1 MQGVASSRLGFRM
14 ALSVKA
20 NSYSFTLLATIGAG
34 CVAFC
39 LMAHSGALA
48 QSSAEGNVNVQVEQ
62 GVLRCV
68 SAAGSLK
75 CLGVPYAAPPIG
87 ALRWRPPAAAL
98 GWQGVRDAARFA
110 SSCLQAKSEYAKAQE
125 GAEDCLYLNV
135 YVPRETIAE
144 ATARLPVMV
153 WLHGGG
159 FVNGSGNVF
168 DGERLAKT
176 ANAIVVTVN
185 YRLGPFGWL
194 ALPSLAAEA
203 PDHSAGDYG
212 LRDSIAALGWV
223 QRNIATLG
231 GDPQRVTLF
240 GQSAGGE
247 QTLALVASPV
257 AAGLFQR
264 AISMSAP
271 ASLPMP
277 TIDAAAA
284 KRGAFLDELGCT
296 DASSQPGCLRSLPA
310 QKILD
315 AAHISWDLID
325 KGGLG
330 WTPVIDGVVLPDQWL
345 SLFQQ
350 GKINKVPVMIG
361 HTGYEGGLFVA
372 IRENAAGAPATSSYV
387 EDRFKSFF
395 GPLSP
400 VVMSIYPEAAF
411 ASPGDRMGHVITDAL
426 FAEGLTR
433 DRAALAAQTPVY
445 GYETCDADAPPSHVQ
460 PLRSKLGCAH
470 DSDLPLLFQW
480 EDFSGEVPKLTED
493 QLSLAKVLGRYWG
506 NFAASGDPN
515 GPGLPLWPRQTADAA
530 PIQMLATARD
540 GGVRTISAA
549 AYAREH
555 HLEFWG
561 WLAFL
566 KEWLIFIAV
575 GVVVALVA
583 VVGALVQRRSR
594 RRVRTAAAE

>member
-1 MQGVASSRLGFRM
+1 MQSVASSLLSRLRM
-14 ALSVKA
+14 PLSVKA
-20 NSYSFTLLATIGAG
+20 NSYSFTLLTTIGAG

-39 LMAHSGALA
+39 LMAHFGALA

-87 ALRWRPPAAAL
+87 PLRWRPPAAVL
-98 GWQGVRDAARFA
+98 GWQGVRDATRFA
-110 SSCLQAKSEYAKAQE
+110 STCLQAKSEYAKAQE

-135 YVPRETIAE
+135 YVPRETTPE

-159 FVNGSGNVF
+159 FVNGSGNAF
-168 DGERLAKT
+168 NGERLART
-176 ANAIVVTVN
+176 AKAIIVTVN

-203 PDHSAGDYG
+203 ADHSAGDYG

-223 QRNIATLG
+223 QHNIAALG

-247 QTLALVASPV
+247 QTLALVASPR

-277 TIDAAAA
+277 TVEQAAARR
-284 KRGAFLDELGCT
+284 KAFLDELGCS
-296 DASSQPGCLRSLPA
+296 DASNQPDCLRNLSA
-310 QKILD
+310 QRILD
-315 AAHISWDLID
+315 AAHISWDLI
-325 KGGLG
+325 KARGLG
-330 WTPVIDGVVLPDQWL
+330 WTPTIDGVVLPDQWL
-345 SLFQQ
+345 TLFRQ
-350 GKINKVPVMIG
+350 GKINKVPMMIG
-361 HTGYEGGLFVA
+361 HTGNEGGLFIA
-372 IRENAAGAPATSSYV
+372 IRENAEGAPITASFAEGV
-387 EDRFKSFF
+387 VKGFF
-395 GPLSP
+395 GALTPK
-400 VVMSIYPEAAF
+400 VMSTYPEAAF
-411 ASPGDRMGHVITDAL
+411 ASPGDRLAHVITDAL
-426 FAEGLTR
+426 FVEGLTR
-433 DRAALAAQTPVY
+433 DRAALATQTPVY
-445 GYETCDADAPPSHVQ
+445 GYETCDGDAPPSHVQ

-480 EDFSGEVPKLTED
+480 DDFTGENPS
-493 QLSLAKVLGRYWG
+493 LSEEELALAKVLGRYWG

-515 GPGLPLWPRQTADAA
+515 GPALPLWPRQTADAA
-530 PIQMLATARD
+530 PIQMLAPAHD
-540 GGVRTISAA
+540 GGVRTLSAE
-549 AYAREH
+549 AYAAQH
-555 HLEFWG
+555 HLELWR
-561 WLAFL
+561 
-566 KEWLIFIAV
+566 AV
-575 GVVVALVA
+575 P
-583 VVGALVQRRSR
+583 
-594 RRVRTAAAE
+594 